1 MKYTIEG
8 FSQEYAASL
17 KKEITE
23 NGKAKVIRIDCTDLV
38 ILRWFVD
45 FFPSMTKINVGGKEY
60 ALLVHSKMMSDLPIL
75 NISRKACIE
84 RMQKLVKF
92 GILEYKLVEE
102 AGRCSFYGFGEN
114 YKRMIENQWGEKQGV
129 ENQWVE
135 NLPIENRPLE
145 NAHEKDEDFSGGDVR
160 LTDHGDVRL
169 TDHGDVRLTDHNYSI
184 INNNTNNT
192 SIKNNI
198 SLLKESIKEIVSFL
212 NAEAGKAFRDDT
224 PQTVKLISGRLKN
237 GYTVDDF
244 KTVIRKKCAEWMHTD
259 MEQYLRPAT
268 LFTPTHFESYLNAPE
283 KASAQARRGR
293 DGKMYG
299 DGGIAIIPPEERDP
313 NDDLPF

>member
-84 RMQKLVKF
+84 RMQKLVKL

-102 AGRCSFYGFGEN
+102 AERCSFYGFGEN
-114 YKRMIENQWGEKQGV
+114 YKRMIENQWGAKQ
-129 ENQWVE
+129 
-135 NLPIENRPLE
+135 IM
-145 NAHEKDEDFSGGDVR
+145 
-160 LTDHGDVRL
+160 
-169 TDHGDVRLTDHNYSI
+169 I
-184 INNNTNNT
+184 
-192 SIKNNI
+192 
-198 SLLKESIKEIVSFL
+198 
-212 NAEAGKAFRDDT
+212 
-224 PQTVKLISGRLKN
+224 
-237 GYTVDDF
+237 
-244 KTVIRKKCAEWMHTD
+244 
-259 MEQYLRPAT
+259 
-268 LFTPTHFESYLNAPE
+268 
-283 KASAQARRGR
+283 
-293 DGKMYG
+293 
-299 DGGIAIIPPEERDP
+299 
-313 NDDLPF
+313 

>member
-1 MKYTIEG
+1 MAVYHVHKTSDYTVMSNAHLRDVNLSLKAKGLLSVMLSLPDDWDYSVSGLVQICKEGQTTIESTLAELKETHYLVVTRRSPSETASG
-8 FSQEYAASL
+8 RFEY
-17 KKEITE
+17 
-23 NGKAKVIRIDCTDLV
+23 
-38 ILRWFVD
+38 
-45 FFPSMTKINVGGKEY
+45 EY
-60 ALLVHSKMMSDLPIL
+60 DIYETPQIQGV
-75 NISRKACIE
+75 
-84 RMQKLVKF
+84 
-92 GILEYKLVEE
+92 
-102 AGRCSFYGFGEN
+102 
-114 YKRMIENQWGEKQGV
+114 EKQGV
-129 ENQWVE
+129 ENLPIE
-135 NLPIENRPLE
+135 ILPIENHPL
-145 NAHEKDEDFSGGDVR
+145 NKNTNYKDTNNKNTNNKNIDHKEESKKEDGRDFSG
-160 LTDHGDVRL
+160 
-169 TDHGDVRLTDHNYSI
+169 GDVRLTDHNYSI

-198 SLLKESIKEIVSFL
+198 SLLKENIKEIVAFL
-212 NAEAGKAFRDDT
+212 NAAAGKAFRDDT